1 MCFMK
6 KSVLKNFAIFTGKL
20 PTCNFFK
27 KRLQH
32 RCFPLNI
39 ANLFE
44 EHLLTAASDFLKQ
57 LQNTNEQLLLDNILK
72 GYENEQLNYEQLN
85 CNLSICASLAKN
97 GSCYIKIQSKI
108 DNL

>member
-39 ANLFE
+39 ANVLRTPAFFE

-57 LQNTNEQLLLDNILK
+57 LQNTDEQLPLDNILT
-72 GYENEQLNYEQLN
+72 GYEDGQLNY
-85 CNLSICASLAKN
+85 
-97 GSCYIKIQSKI
+97 
-108 DNL
+108 